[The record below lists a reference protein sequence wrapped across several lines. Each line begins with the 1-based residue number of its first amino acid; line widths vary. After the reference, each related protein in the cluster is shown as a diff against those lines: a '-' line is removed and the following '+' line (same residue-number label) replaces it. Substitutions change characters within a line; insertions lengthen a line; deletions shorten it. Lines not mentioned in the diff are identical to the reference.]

1 MTIPRTEDEDENIRL
16 ILDLTERRDELK
28 AQLAKLEAR
37 LNFKA
42 PPPSLN

>member
-28 AQLAKLEAR
+28 AQL
-37 LNFKA
+37 
-42 PPPSLN
+42 

>member
-28 AQLAKLEAR
+28 TQLASTGKR
-37 LNFKA
+37 PGNGSSIGVF
-42 PPPSLN
+42 

>member
-42 PPPSLN
+42 